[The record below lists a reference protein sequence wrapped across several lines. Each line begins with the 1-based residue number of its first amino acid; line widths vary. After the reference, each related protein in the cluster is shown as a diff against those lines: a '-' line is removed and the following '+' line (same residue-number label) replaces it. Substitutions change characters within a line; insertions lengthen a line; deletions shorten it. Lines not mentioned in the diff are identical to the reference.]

1 MRSIFDEVPKEE
13 PNMAYKMILLPK
25 SSNAK
30 TGDVIQSYSSFSY
43 CPKSC
48 ALRGQGC
55 YAEQFHTKLHWGRC
69 ENPLDPRYVDSFS
82 DLMEV
87 LTTEVSRRM
96 KTQDKPVLFRHNVAG
111 DMAIEKTS
119 ILDSSKVYMVA
130 HAIEA
135 VNQVFP
141 KSLVGYTYT
150 HCLLNWNSIQM
161 MLDVKEKGFIINASC
176 ESLAEVVYA
185 KDHGINAVITSVDP
199 EETKNELAENGLKSV
214 QCPAQTHK
222 DMSCD
227 KCRLCAMDRAAVVI
241 FKVHGIFARK
251 ARKVIMMKTEKVS

>member
-1 MRSIFDEVPKEE
+1 MT
-13 PNMAYKMILLPK
+13 YKMILLPK

-30 TGDVIQSYSSFSY
+30 TGDVIQSYSSSSY

-48 ALRGQGC
+48 ALKGQGC
-55 YAEQFHTKLHWGRC
+55 YAEQFHTKLQWDRC
-69 ENPLDPRYVDSFS
+69 KNPQDPRYVDNFS
-82 DLMEV
+82 DLMEA
-87 LTTEVSRRM
+87 LTTEVSLRE
-96 KTQDKPVLFRHNVAG
+96 KSQDKPVLFRHNVAG
-111 DMAIEKTS
+111 DMAIEGTS

-150 HCLLNWNSIQM
+150 HCRLDWNSIQM

-176 ESLAEVVYA
+176 EYLAEVVHA
-185 KDHGINAVITSVDP
+185 KDYGINAVITSVDP
-199 EETKNELAENGLKSV
+199 EETKKEIAEKGIKSV
-214 QCPAQTHK
+214 QCPAQTH
-222 DMSCD
+222 DGMTCD
-227 KCRLCAMDRAAVVI
+227 KCRICAGDRAAVVI

-251 ARKVIMMKTEKVS
+251 ARKVIMMKTGKVA

>member
-1 MRSIFDEVPKEE
+1 MT
-13 PNMAYKMILLPK
+13 YKMILLPK

-30 TGDVIQSYSSFSY
+30 TGDIIQSYSSSAY

-48 ALRGQGC
+48 AFKSQGC
-55 YAEQFHTKLHWGRC
+55 YAEQFHTKLHWDRC
-69 ENPLDPRYVDSFS
+69 ENPQDPRYVDNCA
-82 DLMEV
+82 DLTEALRSEV
-87 LTTEVSRRM
+87 FCRM
-96 KTQDKPVLFRHNVAG
+96 KLQSKTVLFRHNVAG
-111 DMAIEKTS
+111 DMAIEGTS
-119 ILDSSKVYMVA
+119 ILDSSKVYMIA

-135 VNQVFP
+135 VNKVFP

-176 ESLAEVVYA
+176 ESLAEVVSA
-185 KDHGINAVITSVDP
+185 KDYGINAVITSVDP
-199 EETKNELAENGLKSV
+199 EETKQELAEKGIRSV

-222 DMSCD
+222 DMLCD

-251 ARKVIMMKTEKVS
+251 ARKVIMMKTGNLS

>member
-1 MRSIFDEVPKEE
+1 
-13 PNMAYKMILLPK
+13 MILLPK
-25 SSNAK
+25 SSNMK
-30 TGDVIQSYSSFSY
+30 TGDVIQSYSSSSY

-48 ALRGQGC
+48 TFKGQGC
-55 YAEQFHTKLHWGRC
+55 YAEQFHTKLHWDRC
-69 ENPLDPRYVDSFS
+69 ENPLDPRYIDNFS

-96 KTQDKPVLFRHNVAG
+96 KTQDKPALFRHNVAG
-111 DMAIEKTS
+111 DMAIEGTS

-141 KSLVGYTYT
+141 KSLMGYTYT
-150 HCLLNWNSIQM
+150 HCLLNWSSIQTI
-161 MLDVKEKGFIINASC
+161 LDVKEKGFIINASC

-185 KDHGINAVITSVDP
+185 KDPGINAVITSVDP

-214 QCPAQTHK
+214 QCPAQTH
-222 DMSCD
+222 DGITCD
-227 KCRLCAMDRAAVVI
+227 KCRLCARDRAAVVI
-241 FKVHGIFARK
+241 FKVHGVAAGK
-251 ARKVIMMKTEKVS
+251 ARKTIMMKTGKVS

>member
-1 MRSIFDEVPKEE
+1 MT
-13 PNMAYKMILLPK
+13 YKMILFPK
-25 SSNAK
+25 SSNGK
-30 TGDVIQSYSSFSY
+30 TGDVIQSYSSSSY

-48 ALRGQGC
+48 TLKGQGC
-55 YAEQFHTKLHWGRC
+55 YAEQFHTKLHWDRC
-69 ENPLDPRYVDSFS
+69 ENPQDPRYVDNCA
-82 DLMEV
+82 DLTEALRSEV
-87 LTTEVSRRM
+87 FCRM
-96 KTQDKPVLFRHNVAG
+96 KLQSKTVLFRHNVAG

-119 ILDSSKVYMVA
+119 ILDSSKVYMIA

-150 HCLLNWNSIQM
+150 HCRLDWNSIQM
-161 MLDVKEKGFIINASC
+161 MLDVKENGFIINASC
-176 ESLAEVVYA
+176 ESLAEVAYA
-185 KDHGINAVITSVDP
+185 KDYGINAVITSVDP
-199 EETKNELAENGLKSV
+199 EETKKEVAEKGIRSV

-222 DMSCD
+222 NMPCD

-251 ARKVIMMKTEKVS
+251 ARKVIMMKTGKVA